1 MKNTCKLRI
10 SPSAFWQSSPLMLHS
25 LVDEVY
31 GGAVSGAR
39 SLVMGFLQRFEGVMF
54 ARGVWGTHVLF
65 QGTWVQKYGPQ
76 G

>member
-1 MKNTCKLRI
+1 
-10 SPSAFWQSSPLMLHS
+10 MLHS